1 MVENSEQCAAPG
13 GGMLQY
19 RHMEQVIVPDRV
31 PATDTG
37 HAGPAALVSPAPA
50 TAPRPCHITFGGM
63 TATEAL
69 RVEVRAWLE
78 RLGAL
83 TATMIGGQ
91 VLIDVLDQGRSERR
105 YQVRMELAMPMGVV
119 VVGLNHPSNRAH
131 EDVYVAIRNAFR
143 GARRELEAYV
153 REHPPT

>member
-1 MVENSEQCAAPG
+1 MG
-13 GGMLQY
+13 RRY
-19 RHMEQVIVPDRV
+19 MEEVVDPDLVPE
-31 PATDTG
+31 TDSG
-37 HAGPAALVSPAPA
+37 HASPAPLVSPPSA

-63 TATEAL
+63 TPTEAL

-83 TATMIGGQ
+83 TATMTGGR

-105 YQVRMELAMPMGVV
+105 YQVRMELAMPSGAV
-119 VVGLNHPSNRAH
+119 VVGLDHPSNRPH
-131 EDVYVAIRNAFR
+131 EDIYVAIRNAFR
-143 GARRELEAYV
+143 GARRELEVYF